1 MQLTKKEKTIKYC
14 VYAAVIVALALVQ
27 NVRGLMPEIFG
38 ARCFLIIPACVL
50 LGVGEDEK
58 ASALIGL
65 FGGVLWDC
73 VATGSL
79 GFNALFIM
87 TACYILSVLITHLLR
102 ATFWLGVCASALT
115 AFLYCVIYWL
125 VFVVSK
131 GGDGAISPLWSFYLP
146 SFVYTSAVSFL
157 MNLLFVPLKRKLNKQ

>member
-1 MQLTKKEKTIKYC
+1 MKIRKYA
-14 VYAAVIVALALVQ
+14 VLVLGAA
-27 NVRGLMPEIFG
+27 
-38 ARCFLIIPACVL
+38 
-50 LGVGEDEK
+50 
-58 ASALIGL
+58 
-65 FGGVLWDC
+65 
-73 VATGSL
+73 L

-115 AFLYCVIYWL
+115 SLLYCIVYWL
-125 VFVVSK
+125 VFIVPK
-131 GGDGAISPLWSFYLP
+131 GGDGAISTLWSFYLP

>member
-14 VYAAVIVALALVQ
+14 VYAALIVALALVQ

-38 ARCFLIIPACVL
+38 ARCFLIIPACIL
-50 LGVGEDEK
+50 LSVGEDEK
-58 ASALIGL
+58 ASAFIGL
-65 FGGVLWDC
+65 FGGVMWDA

-87 TACYILSVLITHLLR
+87 LACYVLSVLITHLLR
-102 ATFWLGVCASALT
+102 ATFWLGVTASVITSL
-115 AFLYCVIYWL
+115 LYCVIYWL

-131 GGDGAISPLWSFYLP
+131 GGDGAISTVWSFYLP
-146 SFVYTSAVSFL
+146 SFVYTSAVSFI
-157 MNLLFVPLKRKLNKQ
+157 MNLLLVPLKRKLNKQ